1 MDGKLSWRNGR
12 DADSR
17 RWRMQVSRGI
27 LASACLAWTFGIAI
41 CMGQAT
47 SRQDAIAWVEGRGG
61 SLSSDFHVAGVN
73 DPDPRGVAFVDLE
86 LRNVADSDL
95 RNLLPLRP
103 IYGLSLASTQIT
115 DAGLKEVAN
124 LREIQGLLLDRT
136 DITDAGLAT
145 VGKMPNLKRISL
157 THTKIADVVLTI

>member
-1 MDGKLSWRNGR
+1 MDDNFAWPNGH
-12 DADSR
+12 AASR

-27 LASACLAWTFGIAI
+27 LTLACLAWTFGAAI

-61 SLSSDFHVAGVN
+61 SVSSDFQAAGVS
-73 DPDPRGVAFVDLE
+73 DPDQRGVAFVNLE

-103 IYGLSLASTQIT
+103 L
-115 DAGLKEVAN
+115 
-124 LREIQGLLLDRT
+124 
-136 DITDAGLAT
+136 
-145 VGKMPNLKRISL
+145 
-157 THTKIADVVLTI
+157 